1 VTFEFAALNFVL
13 PQKNQYKYKLE
24 GFDRDWNEVGTQRTA
39 TYMNL
44 PQGSYTF
51 RVRGSNNDGVWN
63 EKGLSLKLLV
73 TPPFWKT
80 WWFTTALGLALVG
93 GTVGAYWLRM
103 RQHVR
108 AERELQARVAAAL
121 GDIKTLRGLL
131 PICAWC
137 KKVRDDGGYW
147 NQLEEYVS
155 EHTQAEFSH
164 GICPDCREK
173 HYQGRGEAPTK
184 N

>member
-39 TYMNL
+39 TYTNL
-44 PQGSYTF
+44 PQGRYTF

-63 EKGLSLKLLV
+63 DDGVALKLVV

-80 WWFTTALGLALVG
+80 WWFLAALGLTLVAS
-93 GTVGAYWLRM
+93 TVASYRLRV
-103 RQHVR
+103 RQHVL
-108 AERELQARVAAAL
+108 AERELQARVTAAL

-137 KKVRDDGGYW
+137 KKVRDDSGYW

-155 EHTQAEFSH
+155 DHTQAEFSH
-164 GICPDCREK
+164 GICPECRET
-173 HYQGRGEAPTK
+173 HLRRASEDPAGG
-184 N
+184 